1 MSEAPAPLILIVDD
15 EPQMRRL
22 LTMALETAGY
32 RVVAAQSG
40 GEGLALAAQQR
51 PALVLLDL
59 GLPDTSG
66 QEILRRLREWSPVP
80 VLILTALDSEAEK
93 IALLDAGADDY
104 VTKPFHTG
112 ELLARVRVA
121 LRHAAK
127 DPGPPVYRSVPLVV
141 DLASRRVTLHE
152 DEVELT
158 ATEYALLRLLV
169 RHAGRV
175 LTHRMILR
183 EIWGP
188 QAESQT
194 HYLRVYVARLR
205 SKLSPGAPGDG
216 WICTESAVGYRW
228 VEGPPESR

>member
-1 MSEAPAPLILIVDD
+1 I
-15 EPQMRRL
+15 
-22 LTMALETAGY
+22 
-32 RVVAAQSG
+32 
-40 GEGLALAAQQR
+40 
-51 PALVLLDL
+51 
-59 GLPDTSG
+59 
-66 QEILRRLREWSPVP
+66 
-80 VLILTALDSEAEK
+80 ILTALDSGPEK

-121 LRHAAK
+121 LRHATP
-127 DPGPPVYRSVPLVV
+127 DPGPPVYRSGPLVV
-141 DLASRRVTLHE
+141 DLASRRVTLHGA
-152 DEVELT
+152 EVELT

-205 SKLSPGAPGDG
+205 AKLSAGASGDG
-216 WICTESAVGYRW
+216 WIRTESAVGYRW
-228 VEGPPESR
+228 VEADPPGDG